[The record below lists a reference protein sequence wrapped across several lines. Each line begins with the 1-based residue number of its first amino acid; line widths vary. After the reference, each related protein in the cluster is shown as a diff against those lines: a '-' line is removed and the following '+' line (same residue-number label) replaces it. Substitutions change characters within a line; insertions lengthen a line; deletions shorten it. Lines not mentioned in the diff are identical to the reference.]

1 MRISGSGIPQGIEAN
16 NPAKPTRPAAAPAG
30 TENYQTSDLLAISA
44 AAEAISS
51 RGERVQQLRVQ
62 FDSGSYFQSSA
73 DIVQRLI
80 SGALT
85 RSA

>member
-1 MRISGSGIPQGIEAN
+1 MRISGPGIPQGIEGS
-16 NPAKPTRPAAAPAG
+16 NPPQPTRPAAAPAG

-44 AAEAISS
+44 AAEAASS
-51 RGERVQQLRVQ
+51 RGEQVQQLRLQ
-62 FDSGSYFQSSA
+62 FDSGSYFQSA
-73 DIVQRLI
+73 AEIVQRLI